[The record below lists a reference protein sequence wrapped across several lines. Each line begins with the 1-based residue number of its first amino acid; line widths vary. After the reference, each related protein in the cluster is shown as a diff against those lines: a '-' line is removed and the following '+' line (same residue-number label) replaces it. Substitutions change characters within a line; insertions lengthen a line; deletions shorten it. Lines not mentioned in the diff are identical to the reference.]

1 MQKNRNRQKS
11 FHKSNQTQNNPKKF
25 DKETIET
32 FALATDGRA
41 IGRSEDNVVVFVK
54 NMLPNEKAKVEI
66 ISKKSNYKNA
76 LLYKLES
83 SSPHRVEPPCIYDSQ
98 CGGCQ
103 LQYISQNMQTEYKT
117 MWFFETLKRIGKWN
131 ETFIKE
137 SEKMISIVFLKRE
150 HYRRRVRFHFDGKN
164 LGFKQNSSNKVINI
178 EKCLITSEK
187 INQKISFIKNNL
199 IKSFKESQEKFFE
212 CEIEVTESDDDK
224 IILFVA
230 NLTIENQ
237 KNKDNS
243 LKILEKN
250 LEIYNEQSIHLKHPE
265 LPRFKLKK
273 QSFVQPHI
281 DCIKYYYEH
290 IKDNIDQFLEKNAN
304 KLNKITAWDLYS
316 GAGVFTSI
324 PYFSAK
330 RHQVEIECI
339 GVEGIKEAI
348 DSLNYNHKNFPI
360 KGVVQDV
367 ELFIENQFQNKI
379 KNPDVF
385 QGASIIILDPP
396 RSGCGIATMQKI
408 VEVCSKKSLVLYL
421 ACDPASFARD
431 TRVLLEGGFKI
442 KNLSLFDS
450 FGHTIHYE
458 VLGCFE
464 KSF

>member
-1 MQKNRNRQKS
+1 
-11 FHKSNQTQNNPKKF
+11 
-25 DKETIET
+25 
-32 FALATDGRA
+32 
-41 IGRSEDNVVVFVK
+41 
-54 NMLPNEKAKVEI
+54 
-66 ISKKSNYKNA
+66 
-76 LLYKLES
+76 
-83 SSPHRVEPPCIYDSQ
+83 
-98 CGGCQ
+98 
-103 LQYISQNMQTEYKT
+103 
-117 MWFFETLKRIGKWN
+117 
-131 ETFIKE
+131 
-137 SEKMISIVFLKRE
+137 MISIVFLKRE

-178 EKCLITSEK
+178 EKCLITSER

-237 KNKDNS
+237 KNKDNI
-243 LKILEKN
+243 LKIIEKN
-250 LEIYNEQSIHLKHPE
+250 LEINNEQSIHLKHPE

-281 DCIKYYYEH
+281 DCIKHYYEH
-290 IKDNIDQFLEKNAN
+290 IKDNIDQFLEKHSN
-304 KLNKITAWDLYS
+304 KLAKITAWDLYS

-330 RHQVEIECI
+330 RHQVEIDCI

-367 ELFIENQFQNKI
+367 DLFIENQFQNKI
-379 KNPDVF
+379 KNPDEF
-385 QGASIIILDPP
+385 HGASIIILDPP